1 MVHAGRVPGVH
12 ASRGAAWTLSRLPY
26 VPAME
31 ELWDHALKASARR
44 PPATPHA
51 HKRRQRSAGQRS
63 ARRLERLRHELT
75 VPLRRSLEAYR
86 RSLSALHPFESTL
99 ASLTIQNHRRDGR
112 LQGVGVGDGGRAQS
126 GSGGGGSSGGW
137 HLGGALDSATAAA
150 VQAVRVELLR
160 AGREA
165 EAEASA
171 ARGPKKAAEAEA
183 HGVQRLRE
191 ALEEGA
197 PALSAFVAQAQALRG
212 LPAVELC
219 CPTAVLVGM
228 PNVGKSSLVRALS
241 SGEPEVNNYPFT
253 TRGITV
259 GHVDVGVSVDAVL
272 QPPLLPVVAAP
283 ACDTQLDAVVGV
295 DGPCPSSSSGASD
308 SDSHSRTCPLRCQ
321 VMDTPGLLL
330 RTQEAERNVMELM
343 TLSAMYDLPSA
354 VIYVVDPTGTCGPK
368 APLEEQLQLRRDMRE
383 RFFLQLAATNAHREP
398 ACLWHDVLSKS
409 DLLSVDGAE
418 ALLHREME
426 LEHGLRLGTRQGS
439 AVRFDYCRE
448 VSVVSVQNGE
458 GLADLRVVVAAL
470 LREAAHGMQVMDELV
485 HFQ

>member
-99 ASLTIQNHRRDGR
+99 ASLTLQNHRRDGR

-171 ARGPKKAAEAEA
+171 ARGPKKVAEAEA

-191 ALEEGA
+191 ALEQGA
-197 PALSAFVAQAQALRG
+197 PALRAFVAQAQALRG

-219 CPTAVLVGM
+219 SPTAVLVGM

-241 SGEPEVNNYPFT
+241 SGAPEVNNYPFT

-259 GHVDVGVSVDAVL
+259 GHVDVDVSVDAAL
-272 QPPLLPVVAAP
+272 QSPLLPVFVASGCGTESGTAIRR
-283 ACDTQLDAVVGV
+283 
-295 DGPCPSSSSGASD
+295 DGPNPSSSSGASASD
-308 SDSHSRTCPLRCQ
+308 SDTCSLSCQ

-330 RTQEAERNVMELM
+330 RAREAERNVMELM

-383 RFFLQLAATNAHREP
+383 RFFLQLGATNADREP
-398 ACLWHDVLSKS
+398 KYLWHDVLSKS

-426 LEHGLRLGTRQGS
+426 LEHGLRLDTRPGS
-439 AVRFDYCRE
+439 AVRSNTNRE

-458 GLADLRVVVAAL
+458 GLADLRVAVAAL
-470 LREAAHGMQVMDELV
+470 LREAAHGMQL
-485 HFQ
+485 